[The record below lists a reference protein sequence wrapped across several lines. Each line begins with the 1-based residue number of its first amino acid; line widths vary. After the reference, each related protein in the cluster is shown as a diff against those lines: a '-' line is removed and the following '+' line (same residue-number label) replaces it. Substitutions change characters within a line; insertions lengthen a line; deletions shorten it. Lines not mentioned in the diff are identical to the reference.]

1 MVEYGAIC
9 VSVCSQASAAG
20 VTAATE
26 LVRFVIFDIHPLRLS
41 ASFKI
46 DKQVCVCVRVCVC
59 ACVRVCV
66 RACVRVCTYCTYT
79 FMFNFASLLPSRTV
93 CPGVW
98 Q

>member
-46 DKQVCVCVRVCVC
+46 DKQVCVCVCVCVC
-59 ACVRVCV
+59 VHVCV
-66 RACVRVCTYCTYT
+66 CACVRVCTYCTYT